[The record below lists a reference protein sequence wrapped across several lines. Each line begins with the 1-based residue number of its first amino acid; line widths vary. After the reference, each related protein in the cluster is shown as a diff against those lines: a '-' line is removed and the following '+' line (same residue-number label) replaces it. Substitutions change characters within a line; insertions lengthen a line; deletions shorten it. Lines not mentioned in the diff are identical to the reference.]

1 MPRLQPKHKGAF
13 GMKVNK
19 VVIPVA
25 GWGTR
30 SLPATKNIP
39 KEMLPVYKKP
49 AVQYVVEEA
58 MHSGLTDVVF
68 VNNQIKRVLEDHFDR
83 NLSLEAVLARSGKD
97 ELLRQVREVAEMVN
111 IITVRQKEQL
121 GLGHAVLCAREVV
134 KNEPFAVMVGDDL
147 LFSPESAVRQL
158 VDVARNENMPVV
170 GVVEVPRERV
180 SQYGIIQGEEFA
192 PGMYRVRQ
200 VFEKPDPANAP
211 SRLAIVGRYVLTPEI
226 FDYLEKLEPG
236 HGGEIQLTDALQA
249 LAKNHR
255 LLAVKMTGQRFDIGN
270 WVDYLTANIYFA
282 LRDEELHDD
291 LVPRLREL
299 LP

>member
-1 MPRLQPKHKGAF
+1 MDVK
-13 GMKVNK
+13 K
-19 VVIPVA
+19 VVVPVA

-83 NLSLEAVLARSGKD
+83 NLSLEAVLARSGKE
-97 ELLRQVREVAEMVN
+97 ELLKQVREVAEMVN

-147 LFSPESAVRQL
+147 LFSSDSAIRQL

-170 GVVEVPRERV
+170 GVVEVPEDRV

-200 VFEKPDPANAP
+200 VFEKPDPAKAP

-226 FDYLEKLEPG
+226 FNYLEDLEPG

-282 LRDEELHDD
+282 MRDEELHDD
-291 LVPRLREL
+291 LVKSLREL

>member
-1 MPRLQPKHKGAF
+1 
-13 GMKVNK
+13 

-200 VFEKPDPANAP
+200 VFEKPDPAEAP

-249 LAKNHR
+249 LARNHR